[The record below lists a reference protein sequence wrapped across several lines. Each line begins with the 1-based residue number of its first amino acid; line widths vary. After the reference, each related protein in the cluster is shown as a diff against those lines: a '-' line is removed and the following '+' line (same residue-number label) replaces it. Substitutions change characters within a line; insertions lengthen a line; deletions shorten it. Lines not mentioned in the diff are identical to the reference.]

1 MLCVVMTAYGN
12 DFSIDDVLE
21 DIYNQLCEEEQT
33 PMEDWNEQLL
43 EIAAN
48 PINLNHTNADEL
60 SRLMFL
66 SDEQIDAILLYQ
78 YQQPF
83 HDVYELQ
90 LIDCLKDYEI
100 RNLLPFVYVGDT
112 KEDKKLYFREVFHY
126 AKHEMTL
133 RVDARNPAA
142 GASFE
147 PQRSVI

>member
-1 MLCVVMTAYGN
+1 MVSFSGAKIIKICVNTKFFCNSWDICVIFSTFAGEMKVIRRIILSAMLCVVMTAYGN

-66 SDEQIDAILLYQ
+66 SDEHFKMYTN
-78 YQQPF
+78 Y
-83 HDVYELQ
+83 
-90 LIDCLKDYEI
+90 
-100 RNLLPFVYVGDT
+100 NLLIV
-112 KEDKKLYFREVFHY
+112 
-126 AKHEMTL
+126 
-133 RVDARNPAA
+133 
-142 GASFE
+142 
-147 PQRSVI
+147 